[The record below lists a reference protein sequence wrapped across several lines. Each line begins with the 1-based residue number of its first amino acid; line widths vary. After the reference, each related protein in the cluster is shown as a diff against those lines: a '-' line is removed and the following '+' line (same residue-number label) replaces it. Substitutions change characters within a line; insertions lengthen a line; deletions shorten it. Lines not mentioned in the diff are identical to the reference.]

1 MPDDQKY
8 MAMALSEA
16 RKAAE
21 LGEIPIGAVLV
32 LDGEVIAK
40 AHNMRETWQDA
51 TAHAETI
58 VIREACKKLDRWR
71 LTGATLYVTIEPCP
85 MCAGAIVMSRI
96 SRLVYGSP
104 DSKAGAAESLFNVVN
119 NPALNHMV
127 DVTAGVCSEECT
139 QVMKDFFKK
148 NTSSQSFHISNKL
161 GTHYIVKLT
170 IVKAQYSFELFH
182 NSPPK
187 VSSPPGTH
195 FFIIHILMV
204 FL

>member
-1 MPDDQKY
+1 MVDDVTY
-8 MAMALSEA
+8 MKMALSEA
-16 RKAAE
+16 HKAAE

-40 AHNMRETWQDA
+40 SHNMRETWQDA

-58 VIREACKKLDRWR
+58 VIREACKKLNRWR

-104 DSKAGAAESLFNVVN
+104 DSKAGAAESLFNVVS

-127 DVTAGVCSEECT
+127 DVTTGVCSEECT
-139 QVMKDFFKK
+139 QVMKEFFKK
-148 NTSSQSFHISNKL
+148 RRSTNKQNNR
-161 GTHYIVKLT
+161 I
-170 IVKAQYSFELFH
+170 
-182 NSPPK
+182 
-187 VSSPPGTH
+187 
-195 FFIIHILMV
+195 
-204 FL
+204 

>member
-1 MPDDQKY
+1 MVDDVTY
-8 MAMALSEA
+8 MKIALSEA
-16 RKAAE
+16 HKAAE
-21 LGEIPIGAVLV
+21 IGEIAIGAVLV
-32 LDGEVIAK
+32 LNGEVIAK

-58 VIREACKKLDRWR
+58 VIREACKKLNRWR

-127 DVTAGVCSEECT
+127 EVTSGVCSEECT

-148 NTSSQSFHISNKL
+148 RRSDNKQNNR
-161 GTHYIVKLT
+161 I
-170 IVKAQYSFELFH
+170 
-182 NSPPK
+182 
-187 VSSPPGTH
+187 
-195 FFIIHILMV
+195 
-204 FL
+204 

>member
-1 MPDDQKY
+1 MVDDVTY
-8 MAMALSEA
+8 MKIALSEA
-16 RKAAE
+16 QKASE
-21 LGEIPIGAVLV
+21 MGEIPIGAILV
-32 LDGEVIAK
+32 LDGEIIAK

-58 VIREACKKLDRWR
+58 VIREACKNLKRWR

-127 DVTAGVCSEECT
+127 EVTSGVCSEECT

-148 NTSSQSFHISNKL
+148 RRSDNKQNNR
-161 GTHYIVKLT
+161 I
-170 IVKAQYSFELFH
+170 
-182 NSPPK
+182 
-187 VSSPPGTH
+187 
-195 FFIIHILMV
+195 
-204 FL
+204 

>member
-148 NTSSQSFHISNKL
+148 RRSENKQNNQ
-161 GTHYIVKLT
+161 I
-170 IVKAQYSFELFH
+170 
-182 NSPPK
+182 
-187 VSSPPGTH
+187 
-195 FFIIHILMV
+195 
-204 FL
+204 

>member
-1 MPDDQKY
+1 MVDDVTY
-8 MAMALSEA
+8 MKIALSEA
-16 RKAAE
+16 HKAAE

-58 VIREACKKLDRWR
+58 VIREACKKLNRWR

-119 NPALNHMV
+119 NPALNHAV
-127 DVTAGVCSEECT
+127 EVTAGVCGEECT

-148 NTSSQSFHISNKL
+148 RRSENKQNNR
-161 GTHYIVKLT
+161 I
-170 IVKAQYSFELFH
+170 
-182 NSPPK
+182 
-187 VSSPPGTH
+187 
-195 FFIIHILMV
+195 
-204 FL
+204 

>member
-58 VIREACKKLDRWR
+58 VIREACKKLNRWR

-127 DVTAGVCSEECT
+127 DVIAGVCSEECT

-148 NTSSQSFHISNKL
+148 RRSENKQNNQ
-161 GTHYIVKLT
+161 I
-170 IVKAQYSFELFH
+170 
-182 NSPPK
+182 
-187 VSSPPGTH
+187 
-195 FFIIHILMV
+195 
-204 FL
+204 

>member
-1 MPDDQKY
+1 MVDDVTY
-8 MAMALSEA
+8 MKIALSEA
-16 RKAAE
+16 HKAAE

-58 VIREACKKLDRWR
+58 VIREACKKLKRWR

-127 DVTAGVCSEECT
+127 EVVAGVCSEECT

-148 NTSSQSFHISNKL
+148 RRSENKQNNQ
-161 GTHYIVKLT
+161 I
-170 IVKAQYSFELFH
+170 
-182 NSPPK
+182 
-187 VSSPPGTH
+187 
-195 FFIIHILMV
+195 
-204 FL
+204 

>member
-58 VIREACKKLDRWR
+58 VIREACKKLNRWR

-148 NTSSQSFHISNKL
+148 RRSENKQNNQ
-161 GTHYIVKLT
+161 I
-170 IVKAQYSFELFH
+170 
-182 NSPPK
+182 
-187 VSSPPGTH
+187 
-195 FFIIHILMV
+195 
-204 FL
+204 